1 MTWGGRA
8 YVEINPWMTGADLKR
23 ARLQIDFWTKH
34 RGECSRLSHRRVRPL
49 RSGPFINFNNFP
61 LEHEAE

>member
-8 YVEINPWMTGADLKR
+8 YVAINPWMTGSDLKL

-34 RGECSRLSHRRVRPL
+34 RGGIEMLKVSLSMTAAQWTFHKL
-49 RSGPFINFNNFP
+49 QQFSFGARS
-61 LEHEAE
+61 